1 MNVGVKQLMEDILV
15 NTRGPSGK
23 VINVRDMAAFDRLNH
38 LHSSSRGSQC
48 QVLHQGICW
57 VVAGVSQL
65 MWSGNQGVK
74 EELVF
79 WLERLEKVSSQSIRS
94 EPVTTGS
101 TRVARKG
108 NEINEKRFQ
117 CPLLD
122 WEVVKVV
129 PTGSSGPWRW
139 GSIY

>member
-1 MNVGVKQLMEDILV
+1 MSGTWLLLTGLIISTAPAEGRSVRFFTRASVGWWQELV
-15 NTRGPSGK
+15 DLCG
-23 VINVRDMAAFDRLNH
+23 
-38 LHSSSRGSQC
+38 
-48 QVLHQGICW
+48 QGTKDELTL
-57 VVAGVSQL
+57 A
-65 MWSGNQGVK
+65 VK

>member
-1 MNVGVKQLMEDILV
+1 MGGG
-15 NTRGPSGK
+15 R
-23 VINVRDMAAFDRLNH
+23 
-38 LHSSSRGSQC
+38 SQ
-48 QVLHQGICW
+48 
-57 VVAGVSQL
+57 S
-65 MWSGNQGVK
+65 NQETKDELTSAVK

-101 TRVARKG
+101 TRVARKC

-139 GSIY
+139 GSVFTWANDNCVNNGHTS

>member
-1 MNVGVKQLMEDILV
+1 
-15 NTRGPSGK
+15 
-23 VINVRDMAAFDRLNH
+23 
-38 LHSSSRGSQC
+38 
-48 QVLHQGICW
+48 
-57 VVAGVSQL
+57 
-65 MWSGNQGVK
+65 MWSGNRGVK

-117 CPLLD
+117 SPLLD
-122 WEVVKVV
+122 WEVGQSSTYREVKSMEM
-129 PTGSSGPWRW
+129 G
-139 GSIY
+139 INLL